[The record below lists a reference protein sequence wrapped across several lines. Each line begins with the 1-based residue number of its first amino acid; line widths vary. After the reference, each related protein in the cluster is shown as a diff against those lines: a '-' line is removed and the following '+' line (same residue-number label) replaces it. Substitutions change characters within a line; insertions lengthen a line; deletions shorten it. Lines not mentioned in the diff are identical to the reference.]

1 MAGGSQAEKG
11 YKLMAHGYAISS
23 LLYTRDKGS
32 LVLKGN
38 IKRFVD
44 LLLDSDI
51 EQIYFEVEPFAKLSI
66 EIWFVK
72 DASDNEIYAHIRV
85 VNKILHT
92 KKRIYELENFQELID
107 SVGDNQVHYLLNDEW
122 KLLLEWR

>member
-1 MAGGSQAEKG
+1 
-11 YKLMAHGYAISS
+11 MAHGYAISS

-44 LLLDSDI
+44 LLLDSDV
-51 EQIYFEVEPFAKLSI
+51 EQIYFEVEPFAKLWI

-72 DASDNEIYAHIRV
+72 DSDDGIYAHIRV
-85 VNKILHT
+85 ANKILHT
-92 KKRIYELENFQELID
+92 KRRVYELGDFQELMD
-107 SVGDNQVHYLLNDEW
+107 FVEDNQIYYLLNGEW
-122 KLLLEWR
+122 KLLSELVTSFI